1 MKRFG
6 FGAMRLPMLDG
17 EVDKAQFCA
26 MIDEFLA
33 AGFTY
38 FDTAHGY
45 LDGKSELAIRDCL
58 CARYPRE
65 SFQLADKLSAG
76 FFKTREEVL
85 PFFEEQLRCT
95 GAGYFDYYLIHAMSA
110 ERYDFYREV
119 GAFDIIPQLKREG
132 RVRHFGMSFH
142 DKAEVLDR
150 ILTEHP
156 ELEFVQLQFN

>member
-95 GAGYFDYYLIHAMSA
+95 GAGYFDYYLIHAISA
-110 ERYDFYREV
+110 ERYDF
-119 GAFDIIPQLKREG
+119 
-132 RVRHFGMSFH
+132 
-142 DKAEVLDR
+142 
-150 ILTEHP
+150 
-156 ELEFVQLQFN
+156 